1 MTHLTRRLRRASRSV
16 LPALLGAA
24 WLLAPSLAG
33 AQVEASPPPATAP
46 AAPARIPG
54 LGPLL
59 APDQQA
65 PAQPPAAESSPAPRP
80 AADPPSTFDL
90 QRVPPL
96 RSPVTD
102 LTGTLT
108 PDQVAALEAKLR
120 AFEQAKGSQIAV
132 LIVPS
137 TEPEAI
143 EQYALRVA
151 EAWKLG
157 RKGIDDGALLLV
169 ALQDRRVRI
178 ETGYGLEGALND
190 AIANRIIDEVIVP
203 QFRRGDYYGGVA
215 TGVDRMLR
223 VVEGEPLPEPE
234 IDSPA
239 AGLPGLFELL
249 PVLLVM
255 LLFVGPLLRR
265 MFGRVGGS
273 LAIGGVTGLVVYMLA
288 GVFGLALIAGI
299 LAFIFTLGGGGGGG
313 RGGNGWYSRPHR
325 GGVWVPG
332 GFGGGRGGFGGGG
345 FGGGF
350 GGGGGGFGGG
360 GASGSW

>member
-1 MTHLTRRLRRASRSV
+1 MSHAVPDRRRRHA
-16 LPALLGAA
+16 LAALLA
-24 WLLAPSLAG
+24 LATWVAPCTLH
-33 AQVEASPPPATAP
+33 AQVEANPQPASPTQ
-46 AAPARIPG
+46 IPG
-54 LGPLL
+54 LGPVLERL
-59 APDQQA
+59 
-65 PAQPPAAESSPAPRP
+65 QPPQSPASTPATAPTPRP
-80 AADPPSTFDL
+80 PAVDPPSTFDL
-90 QRVPPL
+90 QGVPAL
-96 RSPVTD
+96 RAPVTD
-102 LTGTLT
+102 LAGALT
-108 PDQVAALEAKLR
+108 PDQVAALDAKLR

-132 LIVPS
+132 LIVSS

-157 RKGIDDGALLLV
+157 RKGVDDGALLLV
-169 ALQDRRVRI
+169 AVRDRRVRI

-190 AIANRIIDEVIVP
+190 ATANRIIDEVIVP
-203 QFRRGDYYGGVA
+203 QFRRGDYYGGIS

-239 AGLPGLFELL
+239 AGIPGLFELL

-255 LLFVGPLLRR
+255 LLFVGPILRR

-273 LAIGGVTGLVVYMLA
+273 LAIGGVTSLVVYMLA

-299 LAFIFTLGGGGGGG
+299 LAFILTLGGGGGGG

-345 FGGGF
+345 FGGG
-350 GGGGGGFGGG
+350 GGGFGGG